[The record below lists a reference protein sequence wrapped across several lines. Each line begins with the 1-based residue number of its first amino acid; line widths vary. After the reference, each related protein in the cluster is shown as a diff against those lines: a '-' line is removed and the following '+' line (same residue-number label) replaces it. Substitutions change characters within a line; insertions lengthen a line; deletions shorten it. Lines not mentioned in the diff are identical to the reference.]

1 MLIKTFQSYIGLT
14 DWLDAISGSI
24 GYLLPELTLFITLV
38 LLILFDLL
46 FDRNKNMGLSAISLA
61 GLGFTFFLLFNQ
73 WSPNIGALPFFDDML
88 KLTNFGIILEMVFSG
103 AAVLTVLMM
112 LMGNTEDRYNLFG
125 SSENLVMLFTIL
137 LGSFFMTM
145 TMNLILIYLS
155 IELVSI
161 GSYLITALIINKKRS
176 EAALKYLIFGAVT
189 SALMLYGMSWLYG
202 FTGTLQLDSDTFLTG
217 LSQASTMPLTIALLL
232 TLSGFLFKLGAFPM
246 HIWSPDVYE
255 AAPTPVVSFFSV
267 VPKLA
272 AISVIFRIVQLTIG
286 SDFDWLLILT
296 VVSIA
301 SMVVGNFSAIW
312 QKDAKRML
320 AYSSIAHAGFLLVG
334 VIAQSE
340 TGNEAMLF
348 YALIYALMNYAAF
361 WLIQLLKNISGS
373 SIMEDWKGL
382 GRDYPYIG
390 ILLLITMIA
399 LTGLPPTVGFNA
411 KLYIFSALWESYV
424 NDNNQFIL
432 WLFMIGLFNTVV
444 SLFYYLKIPFLLFFK
459 ERNTQVEQ
467 KSPERMTVI
476 VGTFLV
482 LPLLLWFFRSDWFV
496 DLMNTVNFTF

>member
-1 MLIKTFQSYIGLT
+1 MLIKVFQSNIGLT

-24 GYLLPELTLFITLV
+24 GYLLPELTLVITLV
-38 LLILFDLL
+38 SLILYDLL
-46 FDRNKNMGLSAISLA
+46 FENNKNIGLATISFV
-61 GLGFTFFLLFNQ
+61 GLCFTFFLLFNQ
-73 WSPNIGALPFFDDML
+73 WSPNTVALVFFDDML
-88 KLTNFGIILEMVFSG
+88 KLTNFGVILKMVFGG
-103 AAVLTVLMM
+103 AAVLTVLMI
-112 LMGNTEDRYNLFG
+112 LVCNTEDRRKMLG
-125 SSENLVMLFTIL
+125 SSENLVMLMTIL

-145 TMNLILIYLS
+145 TMNLIFIYLS

-161 GSYLITALIINKKRS
+161 GSYLMTALNINKRRS
-176 EAALKYLIFGAVT
+176 EAALKYLIFGAVA

-202 FTGTLQLDSDTFLTG
+202 FTGTLQLDSDTFLAG
-217 LSQASTMPLTIALLL
+217 LSQAPTMPLTIALLL

-267 VPKLA
+267 VPKIA
-272 AISVIFRIVQLTIG
+272 AVSVIFRIVQLTIG

-334 VIAQSE
+334 IVAQSE

-361 WLIQLLKNISGS
+361 WLIQLVENSTGS
-373 SIMEDWKGL
+373 SSMEDWKGF
-382 GRDYPYIG
+382 GRVYPFVG

-399 LTGLPPTVGFNA
+399 LTGLPPTAGFNA

-424 NDNNQFIL
+424 DGNDQFIL
-432 WLFMIGLFNTVV
+432 WLFILGLFNTVV
-444 SLFYYLKIPFLLFFK
+444 SLFYYLKIPFLIFFK
-459 ERNTQVEQ
+459 DPNTQIIE
-467 KSPERMTVI
+467 KNPERVTVVI
-476 VGTFLV
+476 GTFLV
-482 LPLLLWFFRSDWFV
+482 LPLLVWFFRSDWFV
-496 DLMNTVNFTF
+496 DLMNTVNFAF